1 MRVQDNDVMTDGG
14 TTGGWIKKTT
24 RLHTSPIVQHEYRSP
39 QELPTTTH
47 TRVVTT
53 TSYIQTSTTFN
64 RHQSQLPL
72 TFKTFN
78 TFYFQLP
85 ACAHVLTSLH
95 TDWLTTST
103 RGRFQPCPMSESRS
117 RGTRLSATVSS
128 YSCCFFGP
136 PSVYGC
142 GIEGVQYL
150 CVGVYRTCLRTW
162 RYLVQY
168 LLVSYTTWITQVS
181 TTSTLLPPVS
191 IPGHHRSVP
200 WSPAVSIPG
209 HHRSVSLVTS
219 AISIPGH

>member
-1 MRVQDNDVMTDGG
+1 
-14 TTGGWIKKTT
+14 
-24 RLHTSPIVQHEYRSP
+24 
-39 QELPTTTH
+39 
-47 TRVVTT
+47 
-53 TSYIQTSTTFN
+53 
-64 RHQSQLPL
+64 
-72 TFKTFN
+72 
-78 TFYFQLP
+78 
-85 ACAHVLTSLH
+85 
-95 TDWLTTST
+95 
-103 RGRFQPCPMSESRS
+103 MSESRS

-209 HHRSVSLVTS
+209 HHRSVSLVTTGQYFWSLAVSYWS
-219 AISIPGH
+219 AVSLQVLLHGTRSHGQQTHRYHLCTYHELCRVHIDMSGSLMLTRATLCYC